1 MIATMASGECHDP
14 VPTGVTSGADAADDI
29 AFDERDKDASPY
41 EVSRDRQLRDPQLGL
56 VITRLES
63 GNLSKRLRSAL
74 NRLWEIDNGLLHRLA
89 IDTSGEPGRRLAVPD
104 ADRGPLMRRF
114 HAECHRGGDPLLQA
128 NYFGQSSSRHLTAS
142 LAGAL
147 WIYQLG

>member
-1 MIATMASGECHDP
+1 M
-14 VPTGVTSGADAADDI
+14 TSGTGAADNI

-114 HAECHRGGDPLLQA
+114 HAECHRGGEPLFESVSEYYWWPEINRDCHDYA
-128 NYFGQSSSRHLTAS
+128 NACANPNYQSKMRVRNS
-142 LAGAL
+142 
-147 WIYQLG
+147 